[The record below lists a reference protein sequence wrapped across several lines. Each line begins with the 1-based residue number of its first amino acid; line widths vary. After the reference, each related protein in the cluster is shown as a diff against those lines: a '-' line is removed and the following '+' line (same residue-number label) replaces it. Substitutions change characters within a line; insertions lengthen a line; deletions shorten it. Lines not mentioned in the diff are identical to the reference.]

1 MKCPNCNKEVTD
13 DTKFCPE
20 CGHNFSQPQQE
31 TPVQQQEQPK
41 PEKKKKKPLWLKIVI
56 GVVCLFVL
64 FSMLGS
70 CSDSSDSSKSSKVKT
85 TSSSSEIEETTATV
99 KSSDKSSSSTPI
111 DIYNKL
117 SKISSIDFTINAKAK
132 TFITEHP
139 NLFPAKSISDCNNY
153 VNYSIEYKHLSKNV
167 ENYGDSMVC
176 VNANIS
182 EIRELKPEKT
192 GFKDIITEMSLMD
205 DNFNYFLVYYIGSI
219 DLYEGDSVTIYGIP
233 LGMAVGENAMGGT
246 ATAAT
251 IAASAMTKQVD
262 YSAYKEPLEQ
272 LRNDYGSDG
281 EYALCDL
288 NGDGVKELLISTG
301 FDNSDWKVYV
311 YTINNG
317 EFEALN
323 GFDTGASLLYEA
335 PDGTGV
341 YSVYSHMGYMRI
353 DRISYDGVNVNLT
366 TVSETDNG
374 DEEYTGSNQ
383 LTMYNINDY
392 SPLG

>member
-31 TPVQQQEQPK
+31 TPVQQQEQSK

-56 GVVCLFVL
+56 GVVCLFIL
-64 FSMLGS
+64 FSMLDS
-70 CSDSSDSSKSSKVKT
+70 CSDSSDSSQNSKVET
-85 TSSSSEIEETTATV
+85 ASSSSEIEETTATI
-99 KSSDKSSSSTPI
+99 KSDISSSSTPI

-117 SKISSIDFTINAKAK
+117 SKISSIDFTISDKAK
-132 TFITEHP
+132 TFISEHP
-139 NLFPAKSISDCNNY
+139 NLFPAKSIADCNNY
-153 VNYSIEYKHLSKNV
+153 VNYGIEYKHLSKNI

-182 EIRELKPEKT
+182 GIRELKPEET
-192 GFKDIITEMSLMD
+192 GFKDIITKISLMD

-219 DLYEGDSVTIYGIP
+219 DLYEDDSVTIYGIP
-233 LGMAVGENAMGGT
+233 LGMGIGENAMGGT
-246 ATAAT
+246 VTVAT

-301 FDNSDWKVYV
+301 FNNSDWEVYV

-335 PDGTGV
+335 PDGNGV

-353 DRISYDGVNVNLT
+353 DRITYDGVNANLT

>member
-31 TPVQQQEQPK
+31 TPVQQQEQSK

-56 GVVCLFVL
+56 GVVCLFIL
-64 FSMLGS
+64 FSMLDS
-70 CSDSSDSSKSSKVKT
+70 CSDSSDSSQNSKVET
-85 TSSSSEIEETTATV
+85 ASSSSEIEETTATI
-99 KSSDKSSSSTPI
+99 KSDISSSSTPI

-117 SKISSIDFTINAKAK
+117 SKISSIDFTISDKAK
-132 TFITEHP
+132 TFISEHP
-139 NLFPAKSISDCNNY
+139 NLFPAKSIADCNNY
-153 VNYSIEYKHLSKNV
+153 VNYGIEYKHLSKNI

-182 EIRELKPEKT
+182 GIRELKPEET
-192 GFKDIITEMSLMD
+192 GFKDIITKISLMD

-219 DLYEGDSVTIYGIP
+219 DLYEDDSVTIYGIP
-233 LGMAVGENAMGGT
+233 LGMGIGENAMGGT
-246 ATAAT
+246 VTVAT

-301 FDNSDWKVYV
+301 FNNSDWEVYV

-335 PDGTGV
+335 PDGNGI